1 MRLRKLA
8 ELDEALKPASGRGAL
23 RILRVILCLASVLAT
38 PLRMSSGTQAQT
50 ENPQSPDGQSAGT
63 RQAAPGESVA
73 NAPQSEGDTY
83 AIRYKKA
90 TARATEALSDTSVVT
105 DLRKQLNPAD
115 KQSPPGTTPS
125 IPAAASPN
133 QALATAE
140 HQRTE
145 AMLDV
150 VEQSFQ
156 VARDKLE
163 LAKHASSPFE
173 AMMRAQDAADAADQ
187 AKHLARA
194 LASDRGLTVR
204 ETAPPPGAS
213 ALPRTFDCSKLLSCQ
228 QAISVQKDGKG
239 FDFADAP
246 QQSNA
251 ILDPR
256 AGSTSFFHSMPVTG
270 SPQPGGIKFSGE
282 RAEGLALMLDVTA
295 VDFDP
300 VHNRLV
306 LIGSRSEH
314 PFDLEVFA
322 DVLRLAAEKYEP
334 FFSLEPNDS
343 VAWDQQGA
351 FVARLLRDRYG
362 SPQEIATRIRS
373 VSPPPLLLGDAK
385 YYYATLAEIDPD
397 LDREARQSHD
407 LSVKVIFSPSWLRYS
422 KVGWILYRADLAIKG
437 IASGFVMRGS
447 RVVPSPAWAMA
458 DFDPIWLH
466 TYGARQDNGAGRADF
481 ELDEVSAQAT
491 DTGVDLSEVRPKLY
505 VTGRKTGT
513 NQDTAPSD
521 SDRAISR
528 HFTRHWRDYTDQLP
542 ELAELEEVYRAYVA
556 AYYLVRN
563 HPGLAEK
570 ILQMPV
576 IRTAELPPLYI
587 YHPPVLRAAVRRGE
601 PAPLNPGHSYDIGG
615 GYGGGTE
622 FKLGQIRYETEGS
635 ARIGT
640 ALGWFRSVSQ
650 QADSGQ
656 PWIENSGNAAAV
668 LELEGQPPPSRWL
681 VLSGLLFAVLV
692 AFGTWISLVL
702 GQHRWQ
708 HLIAHPVCDRC
719 TLVHRR
725 LGLWGLVADAA
736 AASALLYL
744 AAVPFLLASH
754 TWQSQPTGDG
764 EGKLLLMVLVAVGWA
779 VAIPLV
785 GAAARSIAASGRKAE
800 AMNWLAEFLLGAR
813 LLMLAAGCLLVV
825 TYAQGNQAASVLFVV
840 VGHPLGERMLS
851 SAGGPLAFVPV
862 LAAGSLLALTAALLD
877 LAAPFAM
884 GSRPLPWR
892 TATPHS
898 HSLV

>member
-1 MRLRKLA
+1 MRLGKLA
-8 ELDEALKPASGRGAL
+8 ELHHRSEPSSRGA
-23 RILRVILCLASVLAT
+23 RNNLRVVLCLAAMLAVPLQST
-38 PLRMSSGTQAQT
+38 PGTRAQPENSQLPIGQTAGTQQGGPERSAA
-50 ENPQSPDGQSAGT
+50 NPS
-63 RQAAPGESVA
+63 
-73 NAPQSEGDTY
+73 QSEGDTY
-83 AIRYKKA
+83 AVRYTKA
-90 TARATEALSDTSVVT
+90 KARAVEALSDTSVVT
-105 DLRKQLNPAD
+105 ELQEQLKQADKPNPSEATPSSPAVALPNPA
-115 KQSPPGTTPS
+115 
-125 IPAAASPN
+125 
-133 QALATAE
+133 LANAE
-140 HQRTE
+140 HQRAQ

-150 VEQSFQ
+150 VKQGLQ

-163 LAKHASSPFE
+163 LAKHASSPVE
-173 AMMRAQDAADAADQ
+173 AMVLAQEAADAADQ
-187 AKHLARA
+187 ANHMARA
-194 LASDRGLTVR
+194 LAADRGLTAR
-204 ETAPPPGAS
+204 QTAPPPGAA

-239 FDFADAP
+239 FDFARSGAP
-246 QQSNA
+246 LNSDV
-251 ILDPR
+251 LDPR
-256 AGSTSFFHSMPVTG
+256 VGNTGFFHSMQATG

-282 RAEGLALMLDVTA
+282 RADDLALMLDVTA

-334 FFSLEPNDS
+334 FFSLEPNNA
-343 VAWDQQGA
+343 VAWDENGT

-362 SPQEIATRIRS
+362 SSAEVADRIRAA
-373 VSPPPLLLGDAK
+373 SPPPVVLGDAK
-385 YYYATLAEIDPD
+385 YYYATLAQIDPD
-397 LDREARQSHD
+397 LDRQDRQSHD

-447 RVVPSPAWAMA
+447 QVVPSPAWAMA
-458 DFDPIWLH
+458 DFDPIWLRTH
-466 TYGARQDNGAGRADF
+466 RAGQENGAGRADF
-481 ELDEVSAQAT
+481 ELDERSAQAT

-505 VTGRKTGT
+505 VTGRKSGT
-513 NQDTAPSD
+513 DEDTAPSD
-521 SDRAISR
+521 GDRAISL

-556 AYYLVRN
+556 AHYLVRN

-576 IRTAELPPLYI
+576 VRTAELPPLYI

-601 PAPLNPGHSYDIGG
+601 PAPLNPGNDYDIGG

-635 ARIGT
+635 ARFGT
-640 ALGWFRSVSQ
+640 ALGWLRSVSQ
-650 QADSGQ
+650 QADSGE
-656 PWIENSGNAAAV
+656 PWIESNGNAAAV

-681 VLSGLLFAVLV
+681 VLSGLLFALLV

-702 GQHRWQ
+702 GQHPWQ
-708 HLIAHPVCDRC
+708 HLTAHPVCDRC

-725 LGLWGLVADAA
+725 LGLWSLVADAA

-744 AAVPFLLASH
+744 ASVPFLLASR
-754 TWQSQPTGDG
+754 TWQARPNGDG
-764 EGKLLLMVLVAVGWA
+764 EGRLLLMALVAVGWA

-785 GAAARSIAASGRKAE
+785 GAAARVGRKTE
-800 AMNWLAEFLLGAR
+800 VINWLAEFLLGAR
-813 LLMLAAGCLLVV
+813 LLMLATGCLLVV
-825 TYAQGNQAASVLFVV
+825 TCAQGSQAASILFLVI
-840 VGHPLGERMLS
+840 GHPLGERMLS
-851 SAGGPLAFVPV
+851 SAGGPSAFVPV
-862 LAAGSLLALTAALLD
+862 LAAGSLFALTAALVD
-877 LAAPFAM
+877 LAVPFAM